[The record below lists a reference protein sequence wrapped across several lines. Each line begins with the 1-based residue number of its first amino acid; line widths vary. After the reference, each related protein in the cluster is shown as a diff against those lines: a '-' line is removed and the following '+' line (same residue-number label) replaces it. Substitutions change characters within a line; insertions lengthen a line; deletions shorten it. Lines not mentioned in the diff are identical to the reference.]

1 MLDNACK
8 WGRTKIL
15 VTVRTLDA
23 QLEIS
28 VEEDGSGLIDARAE
42 NLFRRGARLDERVP
56 GSGLG
61 LAIARDLAEIY
72 GGTVHLQLSASGG
85 PRSDSDPTSGL
96 TTISSNP

>member
-8 WGRTKIL
+8 WGRTKVL

-28 VEEDGSGLIDARAE
+28 VEDDGPGRIDARAE
-42 NLFRRGARLDERVP
+42 ALFRRGARLDERVP

-61 LAIARDLAEIY
+61 LAIPRDLAEIY
-72 GGTVHLQLSASGG
+72 GGTVHLQLSALGALAAILIL
-85 PRSDSDPTSGL
+85 PRT
-96 TTISSNP
+96 